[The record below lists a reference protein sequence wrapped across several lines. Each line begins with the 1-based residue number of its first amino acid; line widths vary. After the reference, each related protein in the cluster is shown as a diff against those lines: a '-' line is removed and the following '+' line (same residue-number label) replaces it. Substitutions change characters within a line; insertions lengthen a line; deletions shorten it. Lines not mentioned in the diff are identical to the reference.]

1 MVRVPPVAADRRII
15 LLDTT
20 LPFRFDLGMP
30 ISASASRLEQF
41 VRTLGLQGARD
52 HLLWGVWR
60 GFPLGLSLGDR
71 SAQTDALFHL
81 RYATHAFAPG
91 EEPELVFAE
100 PLPRLMDE
108 GWAEVEIRD
117 DLAWLT
123 LKRLDDRL
131 QRDEVGPA
139 LDSLVGCLQN
149 LGIEP
154 VATCHYCGGA
164 EQVTVLASRGRVG
177 QICARCIEEQIGRD
191 TTRLGF
197 RARSLAPL
205 ALLAPLVLLLQSGL
219 WGGIWIGVDWV
230 FEKLGGSIHVNSLA
244 AGFVVL
250 VLAGLAASP
259 AFLFRLVGNRGNR
272 RAALLGALCALLAVP
287 LGEFFHVVQQF
298 GTTSVIWPVLKHPT
312 LIFTVL
318 NPGDGLFGILKL
330 VTIVAFIGI
339 AAGWARPREIALA
352 L

>member
-1 MVRVPPVAADRRII
+1 MPADPAVST
-15 LLDTT
+15 LD
-20 LPFRFDLGMP
+20 
-30 ISASASRLEQF
+30 QF
-41 VRTLGLQGARD
+41 VRALDLKGRRD

-60 GFPLGLSLGDR
+60 GFPLGLTLTDG
-71 SAQTDALFHL
+71 SAQSDALFHL
-81 RYATHAFAPG
+81 RYAEHAFARG
-91 EEPELVFAE
+91 EEPKLEFAE

-123 LKRLDDRL
+123 LKRFGDRL
-131 QRDEVGPA
+131 QRDEVVPA
-139 LDSLVGCLQN
+139 LDSLIGCLRS
-149 LGIEP
+149 LGIEA

-164 EQVTVLASRGRVG
+164 EQVTTVASKGRVG
-177 QICARCIEEQIGRD
+177 QICAKCIEEQIGPD
-191 TTRLGF
+191 VNRLGF

-230 FEKLGGSIHVNSLA
+230 FEKLGGSIHIHSLA

-250 VLAGLAASP
+250 VLAYLAASP
-259 AFLFRLVGNRGNR
+259 AFLFRLVANRGNR
-272 RAALLGALCALLAVP
+272 RAGLLGAACALLAVP
-287 LGEFFHVVQQF
+287 LGELFHVVQQF
-298 GTTSVIWPVLKHPT
+298 GTYSVIGPVLKHPT

-330 VTIVAFIGI
+330 LTIAGFIGMSVS
-339 AAGWARPREIALA
+339 WAKPKKIELE